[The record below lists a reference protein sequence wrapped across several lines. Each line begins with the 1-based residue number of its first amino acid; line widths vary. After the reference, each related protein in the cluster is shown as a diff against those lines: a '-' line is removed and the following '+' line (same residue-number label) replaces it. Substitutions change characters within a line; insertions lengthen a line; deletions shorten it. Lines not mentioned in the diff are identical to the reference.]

1 MQVSSKMEPISAIAT
16 GALTAIKG
24 LQTSK
29 IQQAQSGKTFTPP
42 KTALGK
48 IIGSISGRT
57 QAALLSSDM
66 KKESITNSALRS
78 SVPVSGALQ
87 FGGEARKNAWLPFAV
102 VAAVALYFITGRR
115 RKKRR

>member
-57 QAALLSSDM
+57 QGALISQNM
-66 KKESITNSALRS
+66 QKESTTNSALRS

-87 FGGEARKNAWLPFAV
+87 FGGEARKKAWLPFAI
-102 VAAVALYFITGRR
+102 VAVVALYFITGRR